1 MYESRDP
8 CRVAGHGMLGALL
21 GLAILSVSNTVSLA
35 VPDHLLIH
43 EVDGHDATQMLS
55 GEVRVYDPVT
65 HALVDTL
72 TTPNVNDQWDFFGLS
87 ASEIHD
93 LDGDGVKEI
102 AVSAP
107 LVGWHRSNRIGA
119 CYIYSSA
126 DFSEPLMTL
135 EMGGPGILGWATSST
150 RDWDGDG
157 FNDLISLC
165 AMSVGGPTLVDGW
178 IVHSSATGEVVT
190 SGSDP
195 QVAWEAFAAQQGS
208 ISVPSP
214 NGDLDGD
221 LDVDYDDLWEVL
233 NNLDT
238 VVPFGSAGD
247 LVPDGV
253 LDSNDLAVLF
263 PMVTTQLEERYDAM
277 PLVGVDQTGSW
288 VVQGLYDRI
297 EAMSSI
303 GIPGADCDCDGDP
316 DCTMADISCSGS
328 NPAVLPPCPRP
339 FISVIIFRHDLFQSA
354 CETCQIFTFVVPC
367 SVTVHIQYFPPIP
380 IDQLDHIGGGG
391 ITGCVGGDVPI
402 HLTGRTTLL
411 PGDEGEFFASN
422 LPQGHN
428 PTWDAIPSR
437 PGVDMPQDIVN
448 VTDNQGRMFR
458 YDVLSTAQGGDS
470 IFVGC
475 NTYVT
480 SCFYTG
486 QRTVEI
492 VDQPT
497 LMFTGNMTYPG
508 SIDGKLVAH
517 PDAVGGT
524 FSWSVVSGASLIA
537 FTNIGTSG
545 SELDFTAGSTPGEVE
560 LSVTYTYTTDSNTVV
575 VVTQP
580 VSIIIQSVS

>member
-1 MYESRDP
+1 MYEAGMG
-8 CRVAGHGMLGALL
+8 CRLPWIGSLRGTLCGVLL
-21 GLAILSVSNTVSLA
+21 GLMGCVSSA
-35 VPDHLLIH
+35 SPDHLLIH
-43 EVDGHDATQMLS
+43 EVDGHDVSDMLS
-55 GEVRVYDPVT
+55 GEVRVYDPAT
-65 HALVDTL
+65 HMLVDTL
-72 TTPNVNDQWDFFGLS
+72 TTPNVEDQWDFFGLS

-107 LVGWHRSNRIGA
+107 LTGWHRSNRIGA

-126 DFSEPLMTL
+126 DFSEPIMTL

-157 FNDLISLC
+157 FKDLISLC

-178 IVHSSATGEVVT
+178 IVHSSATGEVLT
-190 SGSDP
+190 SGTDP
-195 QVAWEAFAAQQGS
+195 QLAWDSFAARQGS
-208 ISVPSP
+208 ISVPAPS
-214 NGDLDGD
+214 GDLDGD

-238 VVPFGSAGD
+238 AVPFGSAGD

-277 PLVGVDQTGSW
+277 PLVGVDQSGGW
-288 VVQGLYDRI
+288 VVESLYDKI
-297 EAMSSI
+297 EAMSNI
-303 GIPGADCDCDGDP
+303 GVPGTNCNCDGDP
-316 DCTMADISCSGS
+316 NCTIADLPCD
-328 NPAVLPPCPRP
+328 NPQPASLPPCPRP

-380 IDQLDHIGGGG
+380 IDQIDHIGGGG
-391 ITGCVGGDVPI
+391 GPSCVGGDVMI
-402 HLTGRTTLL
+402 DLIGETTLL
-411 PGDEGEFFASN
+411 PGDEGELFASN
-422 LPQGHN
+422 LPVGHN

-437 PGVDMPQDIVN
+437 PGVNMPQDIVN
-448 VTDNQGRMFR
+448 VTDDQGRTFG

-470 IFVGC
+470 IFIGC

-480 SCFYTG
+480 GCFYTG
-486 QRTVEI
+486 DQTVDI

-524 FSWSVVSGASLIA
+524 FSWSVVSGGSLIA
-537 FTNIGTSG
+537 FTDIGTSG
-545 SELDFTAGSTPGEVE
+545 PELNFTAGSTPGEVE
-560 LSVTYTYTTDSNTVV
+560 LSVTYTYTTDSNNIV

-580 VSIIIQSVS
+580 VSIIIQPVS